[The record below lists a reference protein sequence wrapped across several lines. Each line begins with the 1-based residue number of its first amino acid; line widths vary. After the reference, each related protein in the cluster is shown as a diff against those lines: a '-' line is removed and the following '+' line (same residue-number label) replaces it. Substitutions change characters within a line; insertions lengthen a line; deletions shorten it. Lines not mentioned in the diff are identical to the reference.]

1 MKALY
6 QGLDPRTSTEVVM
19 CEHIHGNDFDCPWH
33 FHEEME
39 IMLVISGGTQRCIGD
54 NFSPLTPGDL
64 VVVGPNLLH
73 GYSNEYPEGQPRKP
87 VEAISVKFNPSLLGS
102 WLQMSDVMQLQNFFR
117 QAANG
122 IQVRGS
128 TRKRVAERM
137 PLLLKTQGLQRLI
150 LLLEILNEL
159 STSNDLSQI
168 ASAGFSLESPPVDH
182 GRLSR
187 ITRFIKKRIGEP
199 LYLKDVAKHVG
210 MSPVTLSRYLRSH
223 LRKTFPTY
231 LNELRIARVC
241 RLLKETDATV
251 SEIAVHCGFDS
262 MANFERQFRKLQGC
276 SPKVYRQRSHRVSSP
291 VLPSSSSNH
300 RQTATTSTSPNSNHL
315 WQAQPNKTVQ
325 TAFMAM

>member
-6 QGLDPRTSTEVVM
+6 QGLDPRTSTEIVM
-19 CEHIHGNDFDCPWH
+19 CEHIRGNDFDCPWH

-64 VVVGPNLLH
+64 VVIGPNLLH
-73 GYSNEYPEGQPRKP
+73 GYSNEFPEGQPRQP

-117 QAANG
+117 LAANG
-122 IQVRGS
+122 IHVRGS
-128 TRKRVAERM
+128 TRKRVAERL
-137 PLLLKTQGLQRLI
+137 PLLLNTQGLQRLI
-150 LLLEILNEL
+150 LLLEVLNEL

-168 ASAGFSLESPPVDH
+168 ASAGFSLETPTVDH

-199 LYLKDVAKHVG
+199 LYLKDVAQHVG

-276 SPKVYRQRSHRVSSP
+276 SPKVYRQRSLRLSTQAMPP
-291 VLPSSSSNH
+291 VPSTPH
-300 RQTATTSTSPNSNHL
+300 RQSAP
-315 WQAQPNKTVQ
+315 QAQSHPQHPTRWEKPKSMKV
-325 TAFMAM
+325 ARVA